1 VPPGLDVPC
10 CSHAR
15 QAISGLPPASAPT
28 RDDLAE
34 LAAHSYVCLG
44 MSTYRIGEVIGLSRQ
59 QVRRLL
65 ARAEVPVRPR
75 GAGRPRQRTARQRT
89 LDELMVS
96 LYVDYRQNLSE
107 ISALAGVPQRTVR
120 DRLRAQSVRM
130 RTRGRMN
137 REDRRTIPAEV
148 LEELYVAAG
157 LSAADVGELFGVS
170 RHVVLRAAHDLGLP
184 VRIGGP
190 EPAHGPSEI
199 ELIDALYA
207 EPLVQRALSRHGIAR
222 HPAGGSISQRFPVP
236 LPVSREL
243 AEELYVGCGLAA
255 RHIELLTGQPA
266 HTVFRLLKA
275 HDIPRRT
282 AGGRTPFM
290 RRWRA
295 GVIGAPGAG
304 GQRLQRPGRG
314 EGYQA
319 PRSATF
325 ACTRSGHGG

>member
-1 VPPGLDVPC
+1 MPC
-10 CSHAR
+10 CAHAR

-34 LAAHSYVCLG
+34 LAAHYYVCLG
-44 MSTYRIGEVIGLSRQ
+44 MSTYRIAEVIGLSRQ

-65 ARAEVPVRPR
+65 ARAEVPVKPR

-96 LYVDYRQNLSE
+96 LYVDYRQTSPE
-107 ISALAGVPQRTVR
+107 ISALTGVPQRTVR
-120 DRLRAQSVRM
+120 DRLRAQGVRM

-137 REDRRTIPAEV
+137 REDRRTVPAEV

-157 LSAADVGELFGVS
+157 LSAADVGALFGLS
-170 RHVVLRAAHDLGLP
+170 RHVVLRTAHDLGLP

-190 EPAHGPSEI
+190 EPTHGPSEI

-207 EPLVQRALSRHGIAR
+207 DPLVQHALSRHGIAR
-222 HPAGGSISQRFPVP
+222 YPPGGSIWQRFPVP

-275 HDIPRRT
+275 HGIARRT

-295 GVIGAPGAG
+295 GVTGAPGAG
-304 GQRLQRPGRG
+304 GQRLQCPGRG
-314 EGYQA
+314 EGSQA
-319 PRSATF
+319 PSSATF
-325 ACTRSGHGG
+325 ACTRSGPGG

>member
-1 VPPGLDVPC
+1 VRPGFDLPC
-10 CSHAR
+10 CSHAG
-15 QAISGLPPASAPT
+15 QLISGPPPGSAPS

-34 LAAHSYVCLG
+34 LAAHLYVCRG
-44 MSTYRIGEVIGLSRQ
+44 MSTYRIGEVTGLDRRR
-59 QVRRLL
+59 VRRLL
-65 ARAEVPVRPR
+65 ARAEVPVKPR

-96 LYVDYRQNLSE
+96 LYVDYRQTSPE
-107 ISALAGVPQRTVR
+107 ISALTGVPQRTVR
-120 DRLRAQSVRM
+120 DRLRAQGVRM

-137 REDRRTIPAEV
+137 REDRRTVPAEV

-157 LSAADVGELFGVS
+157 LSAADVGALFGVS

-190 EPAHGPSEI
+190 EPTHGPSEI

-207 EPLVQRALSRHGIAR
+207 DPLVQHALSRHGIAR
-222 HPAGGSISQRFPVP
+222 HPAGGPIWQRFPVP
-236 LPVSREL
+236 LPVSCEL

-266 HTVFRLLKA
+266 HTVFRLLEA
-275 HDIPRRT
+275 HGIARRT

-295 GVIGAPGAG
+295 GVI
-304 GQRLQRPGRG
+304 
-314 EGYQA
+314 
-319 PRSATF
+319 
-325 ACTRSGHGG
+325 

>member
-1 VPPGLDVPC
+1 VSAGHDALA
-10 CSHAR
+10 CSHAGKL
-15 QAISGLPPASAPT
+15 ISGVPPAGIATSP
-28 RDDLAE
+28 E
-34 LAAHSYVCLG
+34 LVAHLYVCEGL
-44 MSTYRIGEVIGLSRQ
+44 STYRIGELTGLDRQ
-59 QVRRLL
+59 RVRRLL
-65 ARAEVPVRPR
+65 ARAEVPVKPR
-75 GAGRPRQRTARQRT
+75 GAGRPRPRTARQRT

-96 LYVDYRQNLSE
+96 LYVDYRQNSSE
-107 ISALAGVPQRTVR
+107 ISALTGVPQRTVH
-120 DRLRAQSVRM
+120 DRLRAQGVRM

-137 REDRRTIPAEV
+137 REDRRIVPAEM

-157 LSAADVGELFGVS
+157 LSAAEVGGLIGVS
-170 RHVVLRAAHDLGLP
+170 RHVVLRTAHDLGLP

-190 EPAHGPSEI
+190 EPSHGPSDI

-207 EPLVQRALSRHGIAR
+207 DALVQHALSRHGIAPR
-222 HPAGGSISQRFPVP
+222 PAGGPIWQRFPVP

-275 HDIPRRT
+275 QGIPRRA

-295 GVIGAPGAG
+295 GFRG
-304 GQRLQRPGRG
+304 GSNSVP
-314 EGYQA
+314 
-319 PRSATF
+319 
-325 ACTRSGHGG
+325 